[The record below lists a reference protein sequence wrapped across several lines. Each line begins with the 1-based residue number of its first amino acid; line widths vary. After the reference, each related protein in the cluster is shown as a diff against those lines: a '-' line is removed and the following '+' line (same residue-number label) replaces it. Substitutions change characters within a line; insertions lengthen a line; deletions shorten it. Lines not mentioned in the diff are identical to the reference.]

1 MTVCE
6 ALLNEDFLYF
16 YVIIMVFTHSSC
28 TPMGGNGRKF
38 GWHIIF

>member
-1 MTVCE
+1 MTVFE

-28 TPMGGNGRKF
+28 TPMGGNRRKF